1 MSTLISIDP
10 GANLGLAVFREETL
24 FAAGFFKVKNLR
36 ELTKWLV
43 ESAGEI
49 QPTKA
54 VIEKPQIYDP
64 RKWKGDPNDIL
75 NLAVIV
81 GVCVAGLAPY
91 CETRFVTPH
100 MWKGSRPKALDN
112 DYTYSLLSLE
122 EKTVFDGNKCPKS
135 QRNNVL
141 DAIGLGLWT
150 LKRR

>member
-1 MSTLISIDP
+1 MSVLISIDP
-10 GANLGLAVFREETL
+10 GAHLGLAVFQEDVL
-24 FAAGFFKVKNLR
+24 FAAGFYNVKNLR
-36 ELTKWLV
+36 DLTKWLV

-49 QPTKA
+49 RPVQA
-54 VIEKPQIYDP
+54 VIEKPQIYEP

-81 GVCVAGLAPY
+81 GVCTAALAPY

-100 MWKGSRPKALDN
+100 MWKGSRPKKLDN
-112 DYTYSLLSLE
+112 EYTISLLSPV
-122 EKTVFDGNKCPKS
+122 EKSVLAENQCPKS
-135 QRNNVL
+135 YLDNVI